1 MLLFATIPR
10 MYYTSNREEGNCL
23 RFLFRLAL
31 PKDPKWR
38 RVVRT
43 PGGKLV
49 YQYLKK
55 PKKIPRCG
63 QCKDKLRGIQ
73 PARPMERSRMCRR
86 KKTVKRVYGGVLCHK
101 CVKERIVRAFLI
113 EEQKI
118 VVKVMKAQA
127 SAKPKKAEK

>member
-1 MLLFATIPR
+1 M
-10 MYYTSNREEGNCL
+10 
-23 RFLFRLAL
+23 
-31 PKDPKWR
+31 
-38 RVVRT
+38 
-43 PGGKLV
+43 V

-63 QCKDKLRGIQ
+63 QCKEKLRGIV

-86 KKTVKRVYGGVLCHK
+86 KKMVKRAYGGVLCHK

-118 VVKVMKAQA
+118 VVKVMKAQQQA
-127 SAKPKKAEK
+127 PVKGPAQKAGK